1 MAFLSNA
8 DGLILDLRT
17 AVGGDPGMAALLT
30 GYLVGPEP
38 VLMSASRY
46 RSGRVEQYWSPKL
59 RTGSL
64 HPLQSK
70 PLYILTSDLTFSAG
84 EYLPFVLKARNRAVV
99 VGEKTGGGAYGGH
112 TVELSPQFAAW
123 ISISRP
129 VVPGVQG
136 DWEAR
141 GVTPHITAPAQ
152 HAVLV
157 AHADLLRT
165 RASGLP
171 LGANRTELEW
181 IAERLLVQVTPV
193 QLSHG
198 DLRPYVGVYG
208 DRVVTLGQGGLLHR
222 RGDGIGRRLIPLG
235 SDTFALEGYDPFRL
249 KFIRDGG
256 PRIVALEA
264 TAPGGEPVRQ
274 VRTE

>member
-1 MAFLSNA
+1 
-8 DGLILDLRT
+8 
-17 AVGGDPGMAALLT
+17 
-30 GYLVGPEP
+30 
-38 VLMSASRY
+38 
-46 RSGRVEQYWSPKL
+46 
-59 RTGSL
+59 
-64 HPLQSK
+64 
-70 PLYILTSDLTFSAG
+70 
-84 EYLPFVLKARNRAVV
+84 
-99 VGEKTGGGAYGGH
+99 
-112 TVELSPQFAAW
+112 
-123 ISISRP
+123 
-129 VVPGVQG
+129 VPGVQG
-136 DWEAR
+136 DWEGR
-141 GVTPHITAPAQ
+141 GVTPHITTPAH
-152 HAVLV
+152 HALLI
-157 AHADLLRT
+157 AHADLLRK

-193 QLSHG
+193 QLSDG